1 MKIRS
6 AKLSDV
12 PALAMLMGVIIGN
25 TPYYTARARREEI
38 RKHNKQALKQYLL
51 DKKYY
56 TCLIALENKIIVG
69 FIIGRNE
76 AGVFWLDWVGVH
88 RDLRRRKVAE
98 TLMKTIE
105 YKVKKM
111 GVHKIW
117 CDTRDINKES
127 ISLIK
132 KLNYRKLGHF
142 KNGWYN
148 QNFLL
153 WEKDIKT

>member
-1 MKIRS
+1 MIFRL
-6 AKLSDV
+6 ANLRDV
-12 PALAMLMGVIIGN
+12 PRLANLIKDIIGS
-25 TPYYTARARREEI
+25 TPYYTNRAKREEI
-38 RKHNKQALKQYLL
+38 KKHNKIALRQYLR

-56 TCLIALENKIIVG
+56 VCLVALDKKKLVG
-69 FIIGRNE
+69 FVIGRNE

-127 ISLIK
+127 IPLIK
-132 KLNYRKLGHF
+132 KLKYRKLGHF
-142 KNGWYN
+142 RNGWYK

-153 WEKDIKT
+153 WEKDLKN